1 LQRAHMRILT
11 LHNYYKQAGGEDT
24 VFHAEAAL
32 LEQHGH
38 QVERLTFSNK
48 EVNSLSEKLKAALG
62 VVYNPDSA
70 KLVEERIK
78 AFKPDVMHVHN
89 FFPLLS
95 PAVFYV
101 ANRLRIPVVMTL
113 HNYRLVCPSALLYY
127 NGQVR
132 TENLHKTFPLGAIR
146 QKVYRDSAV
155 QTASVVL
162 TTGLH
167 KMLGTWQQKVDKFI
181 ALTPGAAALFR
192 DSSLKLRPEQLAV
205 KPNFTEDL
213 GIGQEERENYFLYV
227 GRLTTEK
234 GIDTLLK
241 AHALQPFPLKIVGD
255 GPLRP
260 QVEQY
265 ASEHAGID
273 YLGFQN
279 RPQVLELLK
288 SARGLI
294 FSSEWME
301 TFGMTVIEAFSTGT
315 PVIAAK
321 IGGAEQLVEDGVN
334 GLHYNPGQPTELAE
348 KVQQLL
354 REPSLASQLGK
365 AARQSYEARYTPEAN
380 YRMLID
386 IYQQA
391 IQAKKEPASTTEVA
405 EAGV

>member
-1 LQRAHMRILT
+1 MQRAYMRILI

-38 QVERLTFSNK
+38 QVEKLTFSNK

-70 KLVEERIK
+70 KLVEARIN
-78 AFKPDVMHVHN
+78 AFKPDVIHVHN

-101 ANRLRIPVVMTL
+101 AHRMHVPIVMTL

-127 NGQVR
+127 NGQVQL
-132 TENLHKTFPLGAIR
+132 ENIHRAFPLGAIR

-162 TTGLH
+162 TTGMH
-167 KMLGTWQQKVDKFI
+167 KMLGTWQRKVDKFI
-181 ALTPGAAALFR
+181 ALTTGAADMFR

-213 GIGQEERENYFLYV
+213 GIGHAEREDYFLYV

-234 GIDTLLK
+234 GIETLLK
-241 AHALQPFPLKIVGD
+241 AHGHQPFPLKIVGD
-255 GPLRP
+255 GPMR
-260 QVEQY
+260 QRVEQY
-265 ASEHAGID
+265 AAEHTGIE

-294 FSSEWME
+294 FSSEWLE
-301 TFGMTVIEAFSTGT
+301 TFGMTIIEAFSTGT

-321 IGGAEQLVEDGVN
+321 IGGAEQLVEDSVN
-334 GLHYNPGQPTELAE
+334 GLHYTPGQAAELAE

-354 REPSLASQLGK
+354 RDPALASRMGQN
-365 AARQSYEARYTPEAN
+365 ARQSYEARYTPEAN
-380 YRMLID
+380 YRMLIA
-386 IYQQA
+386 IYQEA
-391 IQAKKEPASTTEVA
+391 IRAKKKPAPATEVT
-405 EAGV
+405 EAGL